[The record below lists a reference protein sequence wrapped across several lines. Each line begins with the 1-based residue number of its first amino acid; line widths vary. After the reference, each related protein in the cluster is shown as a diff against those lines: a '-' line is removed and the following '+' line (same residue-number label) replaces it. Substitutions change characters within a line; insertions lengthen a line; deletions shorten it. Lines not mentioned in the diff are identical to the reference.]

1 MKNHAYLALSPRVVG
16 IAKIAMIRAAH
27 PKNAHSIH
35 GRARPMRVRVLSMRA
50 PKKISDAPSKMRA
63 TIMRV
68 PITPAL
74 RPAVS
79 VR

>member
-1 MKNHAYLALSPRVVG
+1 MKNQAYFALSPSPAG
-16 IAKIAMIRAAH
+16 IAKIATIRAAH

-35 GRARPMRVRVLSMRA
+35 GRALPMRVRVLSIMA
-50 PKKISDAPSKMRA
+50 PKKMSETPSKMRA
-63 TIMRV
+63 SIMRV

-74 RPAVS
+74 SPAVS